1 MNWLPTPPTDSLH
14 KYVALNGLWF
24 TYAVLA
30 FLAVMHYQNFEHQ
43 EFNKNQSWLLSK
55 QESLRKFDAR
65 LASLSKGKNS
75 ENIILG
81 ISDHFTPSDEKA
93 FLQKAAS
100 LTREDI
106 AGLTE
111 QTKKV
116 PGNLFLLGAYFRI
129 DIIFMVMA
137 LAAWLFAYWGFRNWI
152 KSQRVADEIQ
162 KVDLELKR
170 LQLKK
175 ASRDQ

>member
-30 FLAVMHYQNFEHQ
+30 VLAVMHYQNFEHQ
-43 EFNKNQSWLLSK
+43 EFNKHQSWLFAK

-75 ENIILG
+75 ENAIPS
-81 ISDHFTPSDEKA
+81 ISDHFTPRDEKA
-93 FLQKAAS
+93 FLQEAS
-100 LTREDI
+100 SQAREEI
-106 AGLTE
+106 AQLTE
-111 QTKKV
+111 QTKNV

-129 DIIFMVMA
+129 DVIIMVMA

-162 KVDLELKR
+162 KIDLELKR
-170 LQLKK
+170 LQLKE